1 MSCSR
6 LAFEKT
12 AAAFHGEFMPETAL
26 AEKTRNTRE
35 RISTQE
41 QSAAQDSH
49 AEKSIH
55 YSLGYIPALDG
66 LRALSILLVIA
77 AHEIGPVTSQIGHDF
92 NGWIGVDVF
101 FVISGFLI
109 TSILLKE
116 AAKKGGRSDSGK
128 FSLARFYMRRWLR
141 ICPAYY
147 AYLAAVVAWYML
159 GGDHHL
165 KPFICAG
172 LYLTNLD
179 IAYGWNLIPMK
190 PFLTH
195 LWSLGLEEQFYLV
208 WPACLKYVKK
218 HAFKFV
224 TAVMGAV
231 YVWRLYLVAH
241 GAPWYR
247 IVNGFDTKIDA
258 LLAGV
263 LVALLLSREAF
274 VQVASKTYGNPI
286 VQLLLGG
293 IMIQAFR
300 WISPPSHGG
309 MNDQLFFWAVK
320 MPCTTAIIASFLIS
334 ILCGSKAPLARLFS
348 NPIPVFIGKL
358 SYSLYLWHPLV
369 HLLYCA
375 FYWDY
380 FCKHGPT
387 AELYQYGYIFAVAI
401 FSYYVIEQPFLKL
414 KSRFS

>member
-1 MSCSR
+1 
-6 LAFEKT
+6 
-12 AAAFHGEFMPETAL
+12 MPETAL
-26 AEKTRNTRE
+26 AEKSIFTKESQAYR
-35 RISTQE
+35 
-41 QSAAQDSH
+41 QSQVPQDSG
-49 AEKSIH
+49 ADLAH
-55 YSLGYIPALDG
+55 YSIGYIPALDG

-77 AHEIGPVTSQIGHDF
+77 SHEIGPITSQLGHYY

-101 FVISGFLI
+101 FIISGFLI

-116 AAKKGGRSDSGK
+116 SARRGGSNESGK
-128 FSLARFYMRRWLR
+128 FSLGRFYMRRWLR

-147 AYLAAVVAWYML
+147 AYLAAVVAWYMW

-208 WPACLKYVKK
+208 WPACLKFAKK
-218 HAFKFV
+218 NALKFV
-224 TAVMGAV
+224 ASAMALV
-231 YVWRLYLVAH
+231 YVRRLYLVAH

-247 IVNGFDTKIDA
+247 LVNGFDTKIDA
-258 LLAGV
+258 MLAGV
-263 LVALLLSREAF
+263 VVALLLSRQPF
-274 VQVASKTYGNPI
+274 VHLASKTYGNPI

-293 IMIQAFR
+293 IMLESFH
-300 WISPPSHGG
+300 WIGHPSNGG
-309 MNDQLFFWAVK
+309 INDQLFFWAVK
-320 MPCTTAIIASFLIS
+320 MPCTTAIIASFLVS
-334 ILCGSKAPLARLFS
+334 ILCGSKGPLARIFA
-348 NPIPVFIGKL
+348 NPVPVFIGKL
-358 SYSLYLWHPLV
+358 SYSLYLWHPFV

-375 FYWDY
+375 FFWNY

-387 AELYQYGYIFAVAI
+387 AELYQYGYIMAAAM
-401 FSYYVIEQPFLKL
+401 FSYYLIEQPFLKL

>member
-1 MSCSR
+1 MSQ
-6 LAFEKT
+6 T
-12 AAAFHGEFMPETAL
+12 AI
-26 AEKTRNTRE
+26 AEKT
-35 RISTQE
+35 ISKSE
-41 QSAAQDSH
+41 PLHNPAAQ
-49 AEKSIH
+49 

-66 LRALSILLVIA
+66 LRSLSILLVIF
-77 AHEIGPVTSQIGHDF
+77 AHEIGPVTSQIGHDY

-116 AAKKGGRSDSGK
+116 SARRGGSTESGK
-128 FSLARFYMRRWLR
+128 FSLGNFYLRRWLR

-147 AYLAAVVAWYML
+147 AYLAAVVAWYMY
-159 GGDHHL
+159 GGDHHV
-165 KPFICAG
+165 KPFICAAF
-172 LYLTNLD
+172 YLTNLD

-208 WPACLKYVKK
+208 WPACLKLLKK
-218 HAFKFV
+218 HATTFV
-224 TAVMGAV
+224 CASIAGV
-231 YVWRLYLVAH
+231 YCWKLYLVAH

-258 LLAGV
+258 LMCGV
-263 LVALLLSREAF
+263 VVALLLSSQKF
-274 VQVASKTYGNPI
+274 VQVAAKTFGNSIAQAILAILMLQSFHWIGHPSYGG
-286 VQLLLGG
+286 V
-293 IMIQAFR
+293 
-300 WISPPSHGG
+300 
-309 MNDQLFFWAVK
+309 NDQLFFWAVK
-320 MPCTTAIIASFLIS
+320 MPATTLSIAAFLIS
-334 ILCGSKAPLARLFS
+334 VLTGTKAPIACILA

-380 FCKHGPT
+380 FSKHGPT
-387 AELYQYGYIFAVAI
+387 AELYQYGLIFACACL
-401 FSYYVIEQPFLKL
+401 SYYLIEQPFLKL
-414 KSRFS
+414 KARFS